1 MLGKILQ
8 TVGERTA
15 FCYDENA
22 GYHTAACFDFP
33 CAHMQP
39 FVSDNGYNDNNSVGV
54 RDDMSQRASTQS
66 LATKL
71 CAVTCRVEALGPH
84 TVFCLP
90 YCCFKEDNCIVY
102 MKPQV
107 SYNGFQPI
115 FMRQNRRIVTVQFF
129 AAGSGRI

>member
-33 CAHMQP
+33 PCTSVNMQP
-39 FVSDNGYNDNNSVGV
+39 FVSDNGFNDYNIVV
-54 RDDMSQRASTQS
+54 ARDDMSQRASTRS

-71 CAVTCRVEALGPH
+71 RAVTCRVETLGPH
-84 TVFCLP
+84 TLFCLP
-90 YCCFKEDNCIVY
+90 HCCFKEDKCIVY

-107 SYNGFQPI
+107 SYNGLYPPD
-115 FMRQNRRIVTVQFF
+115 RTEE
-129 AAGSGRI
+129 A